1 ATLVC
6 EGTGDHALEYMTGG
20 EVLVLG
26 RTGRNVAAGMS
37 GGSGYLLD
45 FDSGLLNPQVQAQLT
60 VSGLSDADGERVA
73 LLLRRHVELT
83 GSSVAQR
90 LLDDLPASLARFT
103 RIQPTQFAQVT
114 EILSEADASGVD
126 REDPEVWQKI
136 LEVSHG

>member
-1 ATLVC
+1 VVTK
-6 EGTGDHALEYMTGG
+6 
-20 EVLVLG
+20 
-26 RTGRNVAAGMS
+26 RQ
-37 GGSGYLLD
+37 
-45 FDSGLLNPQVQAQLT
+45 LNQWYFRIT
-60 VSGLSDADGERVA
+60 DY
-73 LLLRRHVELT
+73 
-83 GSSVAQR
+83 AQR